1 MKTVRR
7 SVTVDLVRRAN
18 RAIIEGKVYAPH
30 IEAAARLPRLSA
42 EEINKAWAKAV
53 LETPEKHRQ
62 GEKYAK
68 SCLGKTEGHDSL
80 YR

>member
-30 IEAAARLPRLSA
+30 IEAAVSRLPRLSA
-42 EEINKAWAKAV
+42 DEINKAWAKV
-53 LETPEKHRQ
+53 NDRKT
-62 GEKYAK
+62 
-68 SCLGKTEGHDSL
+68 GKAQV
-80 YR
+80 